1 MSVRCE
7 SHAVATRSRRS
18 RSRSWTWPR
27 AARRREALDDIRF
40 ARLGEQ
46 QGDAV
51 VPFTDEAADEVAAGL
66 GLELRDA
73 ADVEPVVDAAY
84 RFALAAPLSA
94 STEVGLRYGFASGF
108 DAGLRWGP
116 AVKGLD
122 VGWQLHGPR
131 DASDGWAG
139 TLLLGWS
146 SRKLGALGTAIE
158 DVFQGDASLTDYT
171 LTYVTGWEYREIAHV
186 YLGGRFIASRWKAQ
200 IVPDIPIVYDGG
212 EIQAKFLGTDAS
224 GGLKHWGG
232 FGGVALGYKRVWIG
246 AELSLLWTSGSA
258 RIMFEDRSVSVIPN
272 AASSGAL
279 NPAGTLTRS
288 VPFGPTSVLSSKP
301 VAKMSRKHQR
311 GVRLCGQSLSS
322 C

>member
-1 MSVRCE
+1 MRL
-7 SHAVATRSRRS
+7 AYLF
-18 RSRSWTWPR
+18 
-27 AARRREALDDIRF
+27 AA
-40 ARLGEQ
+40 
-46 QGDAV
+46 
-51 VPFTDEAADEVAAGL
+51 AAIAAAGCAAPSYVGQTGRVTPRHGFRGSVGAGYQL
-66 GLELRDA
+66 STGAASVVKDGRDLAKTLNDKRRGCPDLSAAACWDA

-258 RIMFEDRSVSVIPN
+258 RIMFEDRSVSGLGVMP
-272 AASSGAL
+272 
-279 NPAGTLTRS
+279 S
-288 VPFGPTSVLSSKP
+288 VFLY
-301 VAKMSRKHQR
+301 AQ
-311 GVRLCGQSLSS
+311 
-322 C
+322 